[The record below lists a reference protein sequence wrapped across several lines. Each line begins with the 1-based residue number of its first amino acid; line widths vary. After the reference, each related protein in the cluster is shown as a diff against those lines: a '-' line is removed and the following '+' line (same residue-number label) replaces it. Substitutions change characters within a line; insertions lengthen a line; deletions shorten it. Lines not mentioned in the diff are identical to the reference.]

1 MLRKM
6 TKRVR
11 ERESAR
17 IISLPSSPS
26 PPPSHPSLAP
36 LLLPFIFAS
45 LPSHRRKV
53 INTLGRCVGEA
64 HTPVDRGIAG
74 VLCANLTIRL
84 LFRGFVLKREYRFS
98 PSHRTAKRE
107 IFKIRP
113 CRLRQGS
120 TWQNKPR
127 LVRERGKNQ
136 KKKNLL
142 LHNTISFKI
151 SLIKNI

>member
-1 MLRKM
+1 M
-6 TKRVR
+6 R

-26 PPPSHPSLAP
+26 PPPSHPSPAP

-84 LFRGFVLKREYRFS
+84 LFRGFVLEREYRPS
-98 PSHRTAKRE
+98 PSHKSAKGE

-113 CRLRQGS
+113 CRRRRES
-120 TWQNKPR
+120 TWQNKPW
-127 LVRERGKNQ
+127 LVFANAGKNQ
-136 KKKNLL
+136 KKENSL
-142 LHNTISFKI
+142 LHNTISF
-151 SLIKNI
+151 

>member
-6 TKRVR
+6 TKRERKR

-26 PPPSHPSLAP
+26 PPPSHPSPAP
-36 LLLPFIFAS
+36 LLLPFTFAS

-64 HTPVDRGIAG
+64 HTPVDRGITG

-84 LFRGFVLKREYRFS
+84 LFRGLVLGREYRPS
-98 PSHRTAKRE
+98 PSHRTAKE
-107 IFKIRP
+107 KIFKIRVAVDEEAAA
-113 CRLRQGS
+113 GI
-120 TWQNKPR
+120 
-127 LVRERGKNQ
+127 RERGKKSEGRDFTFAQ
-136 KKKNLL
+136 HNL
-142 LHNTISFKI
+142 S
-151 SLIKNI
+151 